1 MSDRFTARLYEPTQ
15 AHGAMRQAWEQYVK
29 PLLSRTGAPPMVL
42 EVRPETRSDKQNRL
56 LHAMLGDIAAQL
68 EWAGAKRDLEVWKRL
83 LTAAWLR
90 ARGESVEI
98 LPALDGHGVDVVFRR
113 TSKLTRAECAELC
126 DFISAW
132 AVDRGVEFRDAQ
144 QSQVDPETGEIAC

>member
-132 AVDRGVEFRDAQ
+132 AVDRGVEFRDAH